1 MKFTSYQL
9 LDTMPE
15 VVAALR
21 NPDNHRSGRMN
32 GAVMDAA
39 DNEFRTLA
47 YLATEHCNLL
57 LAGIPAYRRA
67 NGELLG
73 ISPRMRPVQLVWLR
87 DDVRDRLDLSLPWV
101 LPLLM
106 RTRGQSIR
114 VSRAAQTIML
124 GLRDADMEVDFAAFR
139 DAEAA

>member
-1 MKFTSYQL
+1 M
-9 LDTMPE
+9 
-15 VVAALR
+15 VAALR

-32 GAVMDAA
+32 DALIDAA

-47 YLATEHCNLL
+47 YLATEHCNLS

-106 RTRGQSIR
+106 RTRGQSVR

-124 GLRDADMEVDFAAFR
+124 GLRDSAMDNEFAEFR
-139 DAEAA
+139 HSLAA

>member
-1 MKFTSYQL
+1 
-9 LDTMPE
+9 MPE

-21 NPDNHRSGRMN
+21 NPDNHRSGRLN
-32 GAVMDAA
+32 GAAIDAA

-47 YLATEHCNLL
+47 YLATEHCNLS
-57 LAGIPAYRRA
+57 LAGIPTYRRA

-87 DDVRDRLDLSLPWV
+87 DDVRDRLNLSMPWL

-106 RTRGQSIR
+106 RSRGQSIR

-124 GLRDADMEVDFAAFR
+124 GLRDSAMEYEFAAFR
-139 DAEAA
+139 HSLAA